1 MNTSAMFTINEIVG
15 VSTRIPLPN
24 NENDT
29 FENVANTLQIGKF
42 RATTTHKADFINSVD
57 TVFARLTFAGQGF
70 SFGLSK
76 KKFSAQFL
84 RGFEFIDPGLDMH
97 TIKNQDPSE
106 LFATENLERI
116 STDFNY
122 ILGLILGKL
131 NFDKDNYDFTFAIKM
146 SKKIPTTQ
154 SLNHLLTPKAK
165 MIFGK
170 NTNLK
175 LNGINIEISE
185 KLFDAEVQSGY
196 NIHGLQDKYQSTNS
210 YDVDA
215 EFTFKHFG
223 PVDFS
228 KLINESII
236 RLNSLTMSIMEGAD
250 DSMG

>member
-1 MNTSAMFTINEIVG
+1 M
-15 VSTRIPLPN
+15 
-24 NENDT
+24 
-29 FENVANTLQIGKF
+29 
-42 RATTTHKADFINSVD
+42 
-57 TVFARLTFAGQGF
+57 
-70 SFGLSK
+70 
-76 KKFSAQFL
+76 

-185 KLFDAEVQSGY
+185 KLFDTEVQSGY